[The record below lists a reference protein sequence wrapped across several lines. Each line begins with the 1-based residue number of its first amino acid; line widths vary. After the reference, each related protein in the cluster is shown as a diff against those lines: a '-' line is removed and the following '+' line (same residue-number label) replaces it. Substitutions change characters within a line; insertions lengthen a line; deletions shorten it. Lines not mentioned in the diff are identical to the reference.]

1 LFSYWVS
8 SVAYSPDGKHIV
20 SGSYDNTV
28 RIWGAATGE
37 EVSHRA
43 LTFVFAAACTG
54 ADLWGRVDEQKC
66 TLRGHSDWV
75 RSVAYS
81 QDGKLI
87 VSGSHDRTVRIWDA
101 ATGEEVSVWF
111 L

>member
-1 LFSYWVS
+1 VS
-8 SVAYSPDGKHIV
+8 LAV
-20 SGSYDNTV
+20 
-28 RIWGAATGE
+28 
-37 EVSHRA
+37 
-43 LTFVFAAACTG
+43 ACTG